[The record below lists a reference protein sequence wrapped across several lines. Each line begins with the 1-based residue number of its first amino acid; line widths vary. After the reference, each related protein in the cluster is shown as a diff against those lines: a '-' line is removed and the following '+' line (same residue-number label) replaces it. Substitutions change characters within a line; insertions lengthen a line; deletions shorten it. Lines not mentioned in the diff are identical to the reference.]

1 MTKKK
6 VAPKKSVKTEPA
18 KFEGKY
24 FSHLD
29 EVLRQRYIADLRKDE
44 IDKQERAQIIKRVVV
59 ENGWSQRELARQFGF
74 AKSTVEDWLL
84 WDDERVPQLILRGLS
99 DTEIYKVLRNN
110 RKKVEKKVTSVTG
123 VTGVTGVSV
132 VNVSKALDKQINDEK
147 LRKMAAEVK
156 SMVSQGIF
164 SDDTLTLAN
173 EVINQCNRFTALI
186 KRGGHKDRKKKK

>member
-1 MTKKK
+1 MAKKEE
-6 VAPKKSVKTEPA
+6 KKEV

-44 IDKQERAQIIKRVVV
+44 IDKQERAQIIKRVLV

-84 WDDERVPQLILRGLS
+84 WDDDRVPQLILRGLS

-110 RKKVEKKVTSVTG
+110 RAEKGGVGKKASKTSK
-123 VTGVTGVSV
+123 
-132 VNVSKALDKQINDEK
+132 VSKALDKQIIDEK

-156 SMVSQGIF
+156 GMVAQGLF
-164 SDDTLTLAN
+164 STDTAELTGEL
-173 EVINQCNRFTALI
+173 INQCNRLTALI
-186 KRGGHKDRKKKK
+186 KRGGHKDKKKKK